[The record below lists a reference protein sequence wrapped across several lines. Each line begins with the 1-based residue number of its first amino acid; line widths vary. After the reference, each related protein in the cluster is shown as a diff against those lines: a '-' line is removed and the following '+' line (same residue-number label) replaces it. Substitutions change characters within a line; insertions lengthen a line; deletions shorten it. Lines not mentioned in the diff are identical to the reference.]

1 MPGSQVGIMAADLIQ
16 ISRYHPVGFCRL
28 RELAIAFGKR
38 DCELADYQIPVSRS
52 GYWWLAG
59 VFLIFI
65 GGMGVLLS
73 ISGQPETVNDL
84 PLRVKFLLDK
94 AIFVCAGA
102 MEGRWQPAVVGYY
115 SSSERMQKIERLSNH
130 GGISGWCNL

>member
-1 MPGSQVGIMAADLIQ
+1 MPGKPELELMAADLIQ
-16 ISRYHPVGFCRL
+16 NKPLPSSGVLQVAGV
-28 RELAIAFGKR
+28 AIAFGKQ

-84 PLRVKFLLDK
+84 PLRV
-94 AIFVCAGA
+94 
-102 MEGRWQPAVVGYY
+102 
-115 SSSERMQKIERLSNH
+115 
-130 GGISGWCNL
+130 